1 MNVPAFQARRRTRRY
16 VHRMSCLRRFLLVGL
31 CACFALPL
39 AADPNRGH
47 IFEASLL
54 EPRLPQE
61 IPEISFPQTEAA
73 RPDEQRRG
81 ALILPEISGGAFV
94 NKEIMGRGKTGKS
107 ILEAFLLE
115 VNNGANPDFV
125 RELVSYYIEE
135 AAAEGVNHEVAFV
148 QMCLETGF
156 LRYGGLVTEDMNN
169 FCGLGSTGPGE
180 PGLRFSSA
188 NIGVRAHIQHLKAY
202 ATEKPLEREL
212 VDPRNRWVKKG
223 SVPIVKKLAGT
234 WAADRQYADKLG
246 VILKR
251 LYQFEDSV
259 KN

>member
-1 MNVPAFQARRRTRRY
+1 
-16 VHRMSCLRRFLLVGL
+16 MSLLRRFAPACL
-31 CACFALPL
+31 CVCCAFPL

-47 IFEASLL
+47 IFEAPLRK
-54 EPRLPQE
+54 PRAPQE
-61 IPEISFPQTEAA
+61 IPEICFPQTEAA
-73 RPDEQRRG
+73 RLPEPRG
-81 ALILPEISGGAFV
+81 GGLILPEISGGAFI
-94 NKEIMGRGKTGKS
+94 NKEIMGRGKTGKN
-107 ILEAFLLE
+107 ILESFLLE
-115 VNNGANPDFV
+115 VNNGANRDFV
-125 RELVSYYIEE
+125 RELVAYYIEE
-135 AAAEGVNHEVAFV
+135 AAAEGVNHDVAFV

-188 NIGVRAHIQHLKAY
+188 NLGVRAHIQHLKAY

-259 KN
+259 TN